1 MTAHERVG
9 KPRIA
14 QRIMIAS
21 RRVVLAA
28 CAAAPA
34 LLTAAPTADAQG
46 HDRPHAIS
54 ASAPPGSS
62 RVPVRARDS
71 VVVTANPEFAAGETK
86 RYFMGDTYRDFW
98 TRRITVPVVDLGQ
111 FASGLTATEE
121 GGGNQ
126 TRSLRFKSP
135 DGREWTFRPLTKDK
149 LNVIEAW
156 EGTPVMSLFRDG
168 LSGSFPAAP
177 VLAPAILDGAGL
189 VHPTP
194 QLVVLPDDEASLGKF
209 RKDFAGRLGTIEEH
223 VSDGDDGPLFGNAVR
238 IIDSDHLI
246 KQMNA
251 SPGRHVNAREMLKAR
266 LVDIYLGD
274 TDRHRDQWKWG
285 RMHAGDSL
293 FTPIPRDRD
302 QVVATHDGLLL
313 QLARL
318 AKPYLVVFDSTYP
331 KVEKMVGYARDLDD
345 RLLAELQRAVW
356 DSVARELQLAITDS
370 IIHDGVR
377 AMPAEFQPLLVGVE
391 GKLRAR
397 RDAIPRA
404 ASDYYA
410 SLARV
415 VSIHATDSSDTA
427 RIERARDG
435 SVRVT
440 LGDAGAPWFSRRFVP
455 RETKEVRIYLHGGDD
470 QSTVVGESGGGIT
483 VRVVGGGGTN
493 SFVDST
499 VRRGGAGST
508 RAYDVGRGRDEYFD
522 PDSAFNRLPW
532 LLLYGDTLRPATD
545 FGTRLQPTA
554 SLSLGRGLG
563 FVPGI
568 GVRRVGYGFRSAPYR
583 SMLAAQVQYSSAV
596 DGFRIALQGDVRPA
610 ETRFHFGGEGE
621 VTEFAVIQY
630 GGQGNDLPHFE
641 DEFHEVHQRQWIA
654 RPWVGMLL
662 GLNHGV
668 MLGPVVK
675 RVATDRM
682 AQTYLAATQP
692 YGSGDVTQLG
702 VELRITHDSR
712 DNASNPHRGVRA
724 QVTATSYAAAGGVTS
739 PFQRVAAFAT
749 TYIPIP
755 VRKEATLALRAGG
768 AKLFGTY
775 PFYEAAFLGGGENLR
790 AMHYQQIAGDASAYG
805 NAELRVPLV
814 RVPLV
819 LPWKIGLLGYGEAG
833 RVSVDGES
841 GGGWHRAVGGGLSI
855 GVLGPA
861 AGISILYT
869 NSRERRWIF
878 GTGVSF

>member
-1 MTAHERVG
+1 MSAHLRSG

-14 QRIMIAS
+14 RRIAIV
-21 RRVVLAA
+21 RRRAVFAACA
-28 CAAAPA
+28 CAAAALMVAPA
-34 LLTAAPTADAQG
+34 ANGQG
-46 HDRPHAIS
+46 HDRSTAVS
-54 ASAPPGSS
+54 VSAPPGTP

-71 VVVTANPEFAAGETK
+71 VVVTANPEFAAGETR

-98 TRRITVPVVDLGQ
+98 TRRITVPVVDLAQ
-111 FASGLTATEE
+111 FAGGLKATEE

-156 EGTPVMSLFRDG
+156 EGTPVMALFRDG

-194 QLVVLPDDEASLGKF
+194 QLVVLPDDEASLGEF
-209 RKDFAGRLGTIEEH
+209 RKDFAGRLGTLEEH
-223 VSDGDDGPLFGNAVR
+223 VSDGDVAPLFGNAVQ
-238 IIDSDHLI
+238 IIDSEHLI
-246 KQMNA
+246 KRMNA
-251 SPGRHVNAREMLKAR
+251 SPGRHIDAREMLKAR

-302 QVVATHDGLLL
+302 QVVATHDGALLR
-313 QLARL
+313 LARV

-331 KVEKMVGYARDLDD
+331 KVERMVGYARDLDD
-345 RLLAELQRAVW
+345 RLLTELERPVW
-356 DSVARELQLAITDS
+356 DSVARELQSAITDS
-370 IIHDGVR
+370 IIHDAVR
-377 AMPAEFQPLLVGVE
+377 AMPAEFHPLLAGVE

-397 RDAIPRA
+397 RDAIPSA
-404 ASDYYA
+404 ARDYYA

-415 VSIHATDSSDTA
+415 VNVHATDSGDTA
-427 RIERARDG
+427 RIDRASDG

-440 LGDAGAPWFSRRFVP
+440 LGDPAAPWFSRRFVP
-455 RETKEVRIYLHGGDD
+455 GETKEVRVYLHGGDD
-470 QSTVVGESGGGIT
+470 RATAVGERGGAIT

-493 SFVDST
+493 TFTDSSRT
-499 VRRGGAGST
+499 HAGASRT
-508 RAYDVGRGRDEYFD
+508 RVYDLGLGRDEYFD

-532 LLLYGDTLRPATD
+532 LLLYGDTLRPAPD
-545 FGTRLQPTA
+545 FGARLQPTA

-568 GVRRVGYGFRSAPYR
+568 GVRRVQYGFRSAPYR
-583 SMLAAQVQYSSAV
+583 SMLAAQLQYSSAV
-596 DGFRIALQGDVRPA
+596 DGFRVALQGDVRPP
-610 ETRFHFGGEGE
+610 ETRFHVGGEGE
-621 VTEFAVIQY
+621 MTEFALIQY
-630 GGQGNDLPHFE
+630 GGAGNDLPHFE

-654 RPWVGMLL
+654 RPWVGTLL
-662 GLNHGV
+662 GVNQGV
-668 MLGPVVK
+668 TLGPVLK
-675 RVATDRM
+675 RVETDSVP
-682 AQTYLAATQP
+682 QTYLSATQP

-712 DNASNPHRGVRA
+712 DNTANPHRGVRA
-724 QVTATSYAAAGGVTS
+724 EATATSYAGSGGLST

-749 TYIPIP
+749 TYIPLQ
-755 VRKEATLALRAGG
+755 VRKDATLALRAGG

-790 AMHYQQIAGDASAYG
+790 ALHYQQIAGDASVYA

-833 RVSVDGES
+833 RVSLDGES
-841 GGGWHRAVGGGLSI
+841 DGGWHRAVGGGFSI

-861 AGISILYT
+861 AGVSILYT
-869 NSRERRWIF
+869 NSRERRWIV